1 MRNCDPSTLRWS
13 NSKST
18 STGLSGFSVIV
29 VLLTSCLFTK
39 LSFVG
44 RNFSVDANS
53 SLFFF
58 SQAGSV
64 LIFVTKKANS
74 EELAGKLKT
83 KDFEGTFSVLVISFV
98 QQCLG
103 VASKGNLL

>member
-1 MRNCDPSTLRWS
+1 M
-13 NSKST
+13 
-18 STGLSGFSVIV
+18 IV
-29 VLLTSCLFTK
+29 VLLTYCLFTK

-44 RNFSVDANS
+44 RNFSVDSNS

-58 SQAGSV
+58 PQAGSV

-83 KDFEGTFSVLVISFV
+83 KDFEGTFSALVISFV
-98 QQCLG
+98 LQCLG